1 MTTSI
6 ARICGNHLLIALVHA
21 SLLVVRPVTAFLV
34 ELPSILDADWLS
46 SQPGVFFMRLAA
58 ALENDSDEN
67 LSQKST
73 SQYVC
78 AFRPLIQSIQDFHP
92 NTASDVCRVF
102 HGRGGVFSGCEH
114 ITLDWFPPVFLLTSY
129 NQELSTLE
137 LADIQAEVEKCSI
150 SYFAAMEDARTTE
163 IDPAL
168 DSTNLVY
175 QFRSSTNATSKILKG
190 SIPKPHIVTE
200 NGMKFLVKLD
210 RSRNPGIFLD
220 MANGRQWMKQSAM
233 GKRVLNLFAYT
244 CGFSIAALS
253 GGAEAVVNVD
263 MVDGTLKT
271 GQQNHELNNLRGA
284 RFLAHDIFKS
294 WGKIR
299 KLGPYDIVVADP
311 PSYQKNSFVAKQDY
325 RKLVRRIPDL
335 LMEGGEVLL
344 CLNAPELDTQWLET
358 IVREEAPS
366 LLFVERLANPAS
378 FPAADVE
385 RSLKVLRYRGSTTS
399 LSTTQT
405 TQLEICS

>member
-1 MTTSI
+1 MTRI
-6 ARICGNHLLIALVHA
+6 ARIGYHQFLFALVHA
-21 SLLVVRPVTAFLV
+21 SLLMIRPVTAFLV
-34 ELPSILDADWLS
+34 ELHSIADSDGPSPTK
-46 SQPGVFFMRLAA
+46 PGGPFIRLTA
-58 ALENDSDEN
+58 ALENHSDEH

-73 SQYVC
+73 SEHAG
-78 AFRPLIQSIQDFHP
+78 AFHPLKQRIQDFHP

-129 NQELSTLE
+129 NQELTTLE
-137 LADIQAEVEKCSI
+137 LAEIQTEVENCCI
-150 SYFAAMEDARTTE
+150 SYFATVEEDARATE
-163 IDPAL
+163 IDSG
-168 DSTNLVY
+168 DSVNLVY
-175 QFRSSTNATSKILKG
+175 QFRSATNATSRILQG
-190 SIPKPHIVTE
+190 TLPKPHIVTE
-200 NGMKFLVKLD
+200 NGMKFLVRLD
-210 RSRNPGIFLD
+210 RSKNPGIFLD
-220 MANGRQWMKQSAM
+220 MANGRQWMKQSAL

-244 CGFSIAALS
+244 CGFSIAALL

-271 GQQNHELNNLRGA
+271 GQKNHELNNLQGA

-299 KLGPYDIVVADP
+299 KLGPYDIIVADP

-325 RKLVRRIPDL
+325 RKVVRRIPDL

-344 CLNAPELDTQWLET
+344 CLNAPELDTPWLES

-366 LLFVERLANPAS
+366 LLLVERLANPAS

-385 RSLKVLRYRGSTTS
+385 RSLKVLRYRGTTS
-399 LSTTQT
+399 LSKDGADMST
-405 TQLEICS
+405 